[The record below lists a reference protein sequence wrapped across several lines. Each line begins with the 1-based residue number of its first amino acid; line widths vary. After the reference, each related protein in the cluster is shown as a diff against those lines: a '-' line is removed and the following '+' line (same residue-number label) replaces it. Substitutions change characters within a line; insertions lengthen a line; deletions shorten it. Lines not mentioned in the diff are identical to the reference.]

1 MDKKPKV
8 TAIIAAAGS
17 SARMGFPKLLHN
29 LDGDL
34 SVLSLSVKAMFEN
47 EFIDEVIVVTKK
59 EFFDIALKEC
69 ERFSLNKKYR
79 VVEGADTRQESVKNG
94 VLASSVET
102 EFFAIHDGARPF
114 VTQEEISCVISDA
127 FVHGY
132 SILGVPVKD
141 TIKVAQNGVIVST
154 PKRET
159 LFAAHTPQV
168 FKADVY
174 KKALECENLN
184 DFTDDASLLE
194 SMGIKVH
201 LTIGKYTNKKI
212 TTIDDLK
219 G

>member
-1 MDKKPKV
+1 MWSG
-8 TAIIAAAGS
+8 IIAIAGKPIPYILMVIL
-17 SARMGFPKLLHN
+17 ALTALLAT
-29 LDGDL
+29 G
-34 SVLSLSVKAMFEN
+34 
-47 EFIDEVIVVTKK
+47 
-59 EFFDIALKEC
+59 
-69 ERFSLNKKYR
+69 FSLNKKYR
-79 VVEGADTRQESVKNG
+79 VIEGADTRQESVKNG

-114 VTQEEISCVISDA
+114 VTQEEISNVISDA